1 METVNK
7 TFAIIEGGI
16 VANAIVGEALAIVQA
31 LLPEATLVEVTEA
44 TGVAYIDGPFL
55 NGSFLPPKPFESWTL
70 DEVNKT
76 WIPPKPYP
84 TTEPGSF
91 PEWNESKLDW
101 DIKEIPLTA
110 TPE

>member
-31 LLPEATLVEVTEA
+31 LLPEATLIEVTK
-44 TGVAYIDGPFL
+44 TNGPAYIGGPFL
-55 NGSFLPPKPFESWTL
+55 NGSFLPPKPFASWTL

-84 TTEPGSF
+84 ATDPGFF
-91 PEWNESKLDW
+91 PEWDESKLDW
-101 DIKEIPLTA
+101 DIKEIPSTVS
-110 TPE
+110 PE

>member
-44 TGVAYIDGPFL
+44 TGVAYIGGPFL
-55 NGSFLPPKPFESWTL
+55 NVSFLPPKPFESWTL
-70 DEVNKT
+70 NEAQKAWV
-76 WIPPKPYP
+76 PPVDYP
-84 TTEPGSF
+84 VTEPGF
-91 PEWNESKLDW
+91 FAEWNESELDW
-101 DIKEIPLTA
+101 DIKEIPSTVS
-110 TPE
+110 PE